1 MAEMKVV
8 NNVLPQLEATSVA
21 DKRES
26 VQKAIEAGNELQN
39 AALERCSETAS
50 PDKLARQAY
59 DRMYHTHN
67 RG

>member
-1 MAEMKVV
+1 MAELKVAS
-8 NNVLPQLEATSVA
+8 NVPHIDIASTEIN
-21 DKRES
+21 KREAI
-26 VQKAIEAGNELQN
+26 QKAVQNGGELEN
-39 AALERCSETAS
+39 AALERCAEASS